1 MVRHYPRI
9 HNSDFKSIC
18 LKKEFTTCKI
28 TNSDDSKM
36 SSNSLLLPHQQFA
49 ANYINPSTPYRGLL
63 VFHETGTGKTCTAVS
78 IAENFKSL
86 VKNKKNRIK
95 IISSENVKNEFKKT
109 IKSTETKFKCTG
121 DTYLKEL
128 GNNKEELTKEQQDS
142 KLNDIINNYYDFT
155 TYQNFGNNLLK
166 QLKNLKDTSIE
177 SCKKYI
183 SNQYSDAVY
192 IVDEVHNLRSNQKST
207 QGELDTLQLWVNNYI
222 IEKNITD
229 KNQKVDK
236 NKISA
241 DAIDII
247 TKYSKNIRLVF
258 LSATPMFDSPVEI
271 IWLVNMLIRVNEDTI
286 SELSEKEIFD
296 SDYNFRNKQS
306 ILTFRRAIRG
316 KISYLRSGDPRRFPL
331 RIESEEMF
339 TVSQITDSH
348 HELIMSSEFPDL
360 GFSIIQLHNIAW
372 YSQNDQLNGLESHF
386 NISLKKN
393 PAIYEFKAKS
403 NLLNELE
410 TYAPKIKKIVEM
422 IEGMTDGIVLVYSK
436 YVWGGIVPIMLA
448 LENIGYSQYSSKNT
462 SGKKLLK
469 GSPDIQKMYSVI
481 TSTPNICVEKQDTI
495 IKVARSKENKH
506 GKQIRVILATPAGGE
521 GIDLKNIRQ
530 VHILEPHYNYS
541 QLEQVIGRAIRT
553 DSHIDLDDD
562 KRNCTVFY
570 HVTKHSKEYGVEKK
584 IYDLALKK
592 RNGINSVRKLLQEES
607 VSCGFFKEGNEFK
620 LSDLKGKLITN
631 SFGKKI
637 KYNPIDESYD
647 KVNCSFC
654 NDIGNSKIDSD
665 TYHPLIH
672 SKSQVHLCIKWISE
686 LFEISSMYVLT
697 DIIKI
702 IKLRNNKFDKETIL
716 FALDTIIKNRTFL
729 ITNEVGIRGRIIF
742 DTPYYKFVSEHSE
755 YSGRYNQLPFV
766 YANTGILLKDIPLP
780 KRPRIN
786 LFNIDSIQI
795 IIDKYLSSPN
805 FMDDKFWD
813 ISEMKEIRN
822 NLLAQ
827 CIIDKLSDNDRFHIF
842 NNMKNQ
848 TKHVQYAISKY
859 ITKSGFLRVKNTS
872 EQYTFSDIDINTDN
886 TIPNISREFPNS
898 KQLPL
903 CGFINYEK
911 NSFIF
916 KVLDRR
922 TTKGTGANLGSAGD
936 TTKKKLLDVINSLI
950 EKYCHFKKIS
960 LFKRYI
966 NDKETITE
974 PPSLNAGLKS
984 KSPTNQSLYIEC
996 EMLFRLLSLL
1006 KVDDKHWFISSWET
1020 YDYALPNSAK
1030 K

>member
-9 HNSDFKSIC
+9 HNSDFKSMC

-28 TNSDDSKM
+28 TKNNDSNV

-49 ANYINPSTPYRGLL
+49 ANYINPSTPYKGLL

-78 IAENFKSL
+78 IAENFKSF
-86 VKNKKNRIK
+86 VKNNKKRIK

-121 DTYLKEL
+121 DTYIKEL
-128 GNNKEELTKEQQDS
+128 GNNTELTKEQQDS
-142 KLNDIINNYYDFT
+142 KLNDLISNYYDFT
-155 TYQNFGNNLLK
+155 TYQNFGNNVLK
-166 QLKNLKDTSIE
+166 QLKNLNDISIE
-177 SCKKYI
+177 SCKKFI
-183 SNQYSDAVY
+183 SNQYSDTVY
-192 IVDEVHNLRSNQKST
+192 IVDEVHNLRSKQST
-207 QGELDTLQLWVNNYI
+207 SEERDTLQLWIDNYI
-222 IEKNITD
+222 IEKDITD

-241 DAIDII
+241 DAIDIV
-247 TKYSKNIRLVF
+247 TRYAKNIRLVF
-258 LSATPMFDSPVEI
+258 LSATPMFDTPVEI

-296 SDYNFRNKQS
+296 SDYNFRSEES
-306 ILTFRRAIRG
+306 ILKLRRAVRG
-316 KISYLRSGDPRRFPL
+316 KISYLRSGDPRKFPL
-331 RIESEEMF
+331 RIESEGMF
-339 TVSQITDSH
+339 TVSKIKEEH
-348 HELIMSSEFPDL
+348 HERIMNSDFPHL
-360 GFSIIQLHNIAW
+360 GFSIIQLHNVSW
-372 YSQNDQLNGLESHF
+372 YAQNEQLNGLESHF
-386 NISLKKN
+386 NTSLKKN
-393 PAIYEFKAKS
+393 PTIYEFKAKS
-403 NLLNELE
+403 NVLNELDI
-410 TYAPKIKKIVEM
+410 YAPKIKTILDA
-422 IEGMTDGIVLVYSK
+422 IEGMTDGIALIYSK

-469 GSPDIQKMYSVI
+469 GSPEMQKMYSVI
-481 TSTPNICVEKQDTI
+481 TSTPNICFEKQDTI

-506 GKQIRVILATPAGGE
+506 GKRIKVILATPAGGE

-570 HVTKHSKEYGVEKK
+570 HVTKHSKEYGVEKE

-592 RNGINSVRKLLQEES
+592 RKGIHSVRKLLQEES
-607 VSCGFFKEGNEFK
+607 VSCWFFKEGNEFK
-620 LSDLKGKLITN
+620 LSDVKGKLITN

-637 KYNPIDESYD
+637 KYNPIDESYY

-654 NDIGNSKIDSD
+654 NDIGNSKIDFD
-665 TYHPLIH
+665 TYHPLVH
-672 SKSQVHLCIKWISE
+672 SKSQIHLCVKWISE
-686 LFEISSMYVLT
+686 LFEISSKYVLT

-702 IKLRNNKFDKETIL
+702 ITLRNSKFDKETIL
-716 FALDTIIKNRTFL
+716 FALDTIIKNREFV
-729 ITNEVGIRGRIIF
+729 ITNKVGIRGRIIF
-742 DTPYYKFVSEHSE
+742 DTSYYKFVPEHSE
-755 YSGRYNQLPFV
+755 YSGRYNKLPFV
-766 YANTGILLKDIPLP
+766 YANTGVFLNNIPLP

-795 IIDKYLSSPN
+795 IINKYLSSPN
-805 FMDDKFWD
+805 FMGDQFWD
-813 ISEMKEIRN
+813 VSEMKEIRN

-842 NNMKNQ
+842 KNMKNQ
-848 TKHVQYAISKY
+848 TKHIQYAISKY
-859 ITKSGFLRVKNTS
+859 ITNSGFLRVKNTS
-872 EQYTFSDIDINTDN
+872 EQYTFSDINMTTDN
-886 TIPNISREFPNS
+886 KALSISRDFPNS

-950 EKYCHFKKIS
+950 ETYCDFKKIS

-996 EMLFRLLSLL
+996 EMLFRLLSLF
-1006 KVDDKHWFISSWET
+1006 KVDGKHWFISSWET
-1020 YDYALPNSAK
+1020 YDYGLPNSAK
-1030 K
+1030 N